1 MANTASCRVAA
12 KAGFAAE
19 GIQRSAVL
27 HADGWHDMHVHAR
40 ISGDEPS
47 AG

>member
-1 MANTASCRVAA
+1 LRVAV

-19 GIQRSAVL
+19 GIERDGER

-40 ISGDEPS
+40 LATD
-47 AG
+47 